1 MDLNMTVTLTV
12 VRNEGLSRQRIAAT
26 ANDSAQPFYSEY
38 AINPREVFRAEV
50 CTINGRAVV
59 RLSRWKRTPEGHK
72 RIGFV
77 FEFGAHRCQGV
88 VKMLSDI
95 ERELGGLSH
104 AAT

>member
-26 ANDSAQPFYSEY
+26 ANESAQPFYSEY

-59 RLSRWKRTPEGHK
+59 RVARWKRTPEGHK
-72 RIGFV
+72 RTGCA
-77 FEFGAHRCQGV
+77 FEFGAHRCRAVAG
-88 VKMLSDI
+88 LISDI
-95 ERELGGLSH
+95 ERELGGLAN

>member
-26 ANDSAQPFYSEY
+26 ANDSAQPIYTEY
-38 AINPREVFRAEV
+38 AINPREVFRAEI

-59 RLSRWKRTPEGHK
+59 RLSRWKRTPEGSK
-72 RIGFV
+72 RTGCA
-77 FEFGAHRCQGV
+77 FEFGAHRCKAV
-88 VKMLSDI
+88 ANLLSDI
-95 ERELGGLSH
+95 ERELGGLHH